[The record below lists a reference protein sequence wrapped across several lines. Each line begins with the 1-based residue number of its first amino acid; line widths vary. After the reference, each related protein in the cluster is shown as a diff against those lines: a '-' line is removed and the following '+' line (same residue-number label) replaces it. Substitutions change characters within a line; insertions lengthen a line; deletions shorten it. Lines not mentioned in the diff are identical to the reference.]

1 MSREGASAFREFPR
15 RFHPPPPPPLP
26 KRKSSTLD
34 GAQDSPISPEFGH
47 VHNSHAAYNPD
58 HINGYNGFPAD
69 GKLYSPV
76 KIRSERVVV
85 RKREYDARDSS
96 DDERGKERKRQVD
109 DVTPKLKRRQP
120 KVAAA
125 YR

>member
-1 MSREGASAFREFPR
+1 MEREGIVAYGEFSR
-15 RFHPPPPPPLP
+15 SFQPPPPPPLP

-34 GAQDSPISPEFGH
+34 GAQDSPISPGSLH
-47 VHNSHAAYNPD
+47 VHNGFAAYNPD
-58 HINGYNGFPAD
+58 QVNTYSGFAAD

-85 RKREYDARDSS
+85 RKREYDTRDSS
-96 DDERGKERKRQVD
+96 DDEQGKERKRQID